1 MKERLRELGIKTTE
15 LSLYMKIS
23 RPSLYKYLNMYEE
36 KDLKGIPEGVLHT
49 FRYIDKYKKLTKEQ
63 VISFVILEF
72 SDNEDSNY
80 KETIKRY
87 LLSKGLKDSKIEFM
101 YNLVTTDY
109 FDGIVDYFNNVTLIL
124 KKEEIDDDGLYQ
136 IARLVNLKND
146 IMKDVPITKDE
157 LNKAKTIVGERYV

>member
-15 LSLYMKIS
+15 LSSYMKIS

-36 KDLKGIPEGVLHT
+36 KDLKGIPEGVLRT
-49 FRYIDKYKKLTKEQ
+49 FRYIDKYRKLTKEQ

-72 SDNEDSNY
+72 SDDEDSDY
-80 KETIKRY
+80 KETIKKY

-146 IMKDVPITKDE
+146 VMKDVPITKDE